1 MIGSSLGGLKALQTL
16 LPALISSCS
25 LPVVIIQHRDAD
37 IHTGDM
43 LRNILQRSTRS
54 ILYEA
59 DHGLPIE
66 TGKVYLAP
74 ADYHLTIDEDRI
86 SLSKDLPVAHARP
99 SINLAFES
107 ASRSYGTE
115 AIGVILTGTGSDG
128 AAGLAEIERRGGVV
142 IVQEPS
148 DAEHSSMP
156 RAAIA
161 ATQHPEILSLEK
173 LGKFLCWLEQSD
185 ASKHTTDGG
194 HDRKLAR

>member
-1 MIGSSLGGLKALQTL
+1 
-16 LPALISSCS
+16 
-25 LPVVIIQHRDAD
+25 
-37 IHTGDM
+37 M

-107 ASRSYGTE
+107 ASRCYGTE

-128 AAGLAEIERRGGVV
+128 AAGLAEF
-142 IVQEPS
+142 
-148 DAEHSSMP
+148 DAVRSYCRNTAP
-156 RAAIA
+156 R
-161 ATQHPEILSLEK
+161 SLI
-173 LGKFLCWLEQSD
+173 SR
-185 ASKHTTDGG
+185 AV
-194 HDRKLAR
+194 RKVSVLARTVRRKQTHHRWWP